1 MTTSKRVLL
10 AALVAGIA
18 GLGSM
23 SANAFWGWGPFG
35 VFPGG
40 WGGPGWGSP
49 WGWGGAPWYGGY
61 PYHGGWGAPYGYGY
75 GHPFGWGVPAY
86 GYPAVVAPSASQAN
100 TSTGGQ

>member
-61 PYHGGWGAPYGYGY
+61 PYHGGWGAPYGYG
-75 GHPFGWGVPAY
+75 HPYGWGVPAY

-100 TSTGGQ
+100 ASTGGQ

>member
-10 AALVAGIA
+10 ATLVAGIA

-61 PYHGGWGAPYGYGY
+61 PYRGGWGAPYGYG
-75 GHPFGWGVPAY
+75 HPYGWGVPAY
-86 GYPAVVAPSASQAN
+86 GYPTVVAPSASQAN
-100 TSTGGQ
+100 ASTGAQ